1 MENAALIIFVKNPIL
16 GRAKTRLAKTIGDD
30 KALAIYK
37 KLLEKTC
44 AVVTPLKADIHVYYN
59 DFIDRDDIWDNQRF
73 HKYLQVDDDL
83 GMKMFCAF
91 EQVFERG
98 YQKVC
103 VIGSDC
109 WDLKTEYLESAFEAL
124 DENHIAIGPSFDG
137 GYYLLGMKKLEK
149 SLFDNKQW
157 STPSVFND
165 TLADIHRLGW
175 AAYQLPKISDVDV
188 EEDLGE
194 WAQEILEL

>member
-16 GRAKTRLAKTIGDD
+16 GRAKTRLAKTIGDN

-37 KLLEKTC
+37 MLLEKTC
-44 AVVTPLKADIHVYYN
+44 EVVTPLKADIHVYYN
-59 DFIDRDDIWDNQRF
+59 DFIDRDDLWDNQRF
-73 HKYLQVDDDL
+73 YKNLQVDDDL

-124 DENHIAIGPSFDG
+124 DENDIAIGPSFDG
-137 GYYLLGMKKLEK
+137 GYYLLGIKKLEK
-149 SLFDNKQW
+149 SLFHNKQW

-165 TLADIHRLGW
+165 TLADIQRLGW
-175 AAYQLPKISDVDV
+175 STYQLPKISDVDV

-194 WAQEILEL
+194 WAKDI

>member
-16 GRAKTRLAKTIGDD
+16 GKAKTRLAKNIGDD

-44 AVVTPLKADIHVYYN
+44 EVVTPLKADIYVYYN
-59 DFIDRDDIWDNQRF
+59 DFIDRDDLWDNQRF
-73 HKYLQVDDDL
+73 DKHLQVDDDL

-91 EQVFERG
+91 EQVFEKG

-124 DENHIAIGPSFDG
+124 DENDIAIGPSLDG
-137 GYYLLGMKKLEK
+137 GYYLLGIKKLEK
-149 SLFDNKQW
+149 SLFHNKQW
-157 STPSVFND
+157 SIPSVFND
-165 TLADIHRLGW
+165 TLADIQRLGW
-175 AAYQLPKISDVDV
+175 TTYQLPKISDVDV

-194 WAQEILEL
+194 WAKDI